1 MTGQDLILEMQ
12 SRMKTLD
19 AALKQ
24 IGKRGGEYAQKEH
37 DYRVALAQKMLVERD
52 KGTPA
57 TILSDICR
65 GSAEIAQKKLERDTA
80 ESMYKAAL
88 EACNVYKLQI
98 RVLENQIEREWGKA
112 GNE

>member
-1 MTGQDLILEMQ
+1 MSGQDLMMEMQ

-52 KGTPA
+52 KGTPV

-65 GSAEIAQKKLERDTA
+65 GTPEIAHKKLDRDIA